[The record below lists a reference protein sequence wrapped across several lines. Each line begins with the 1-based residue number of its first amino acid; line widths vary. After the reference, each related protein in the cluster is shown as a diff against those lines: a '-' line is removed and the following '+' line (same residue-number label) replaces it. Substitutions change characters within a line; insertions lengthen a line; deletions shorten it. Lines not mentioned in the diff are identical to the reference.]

1 MKLAREIAEKLELA
15 GTLDA
20 VYLSGIVDEVES
32 IVAAKL
38 VPVREALEAI
48 VNDEGE
54 RCRRCEGSGA
64 IYADGKAHYVTEG
77 APTISCPYCG
87 GSGRVIE
94 DAREIATT
102 ALALQEESTM
112 SVIEYGIDAVR
123 KAADG
128 VCPACGS
135 SRLERGVIRTTNP
148 NLAVRCNECGFEG
161 AVRYEPRS
169 ILVFGGGD

>member
-1 MKLAREIAEKLELA
+1 
-15 GTLDA
+15 
-20 VYLSGIVDEVES
+20 
-32 IVAAKL
+32 
-38 VPVREALEAI
+38 
-48 VNDEGE
+48 
-54 RCRRCEGSGA
+54 
-64 IYADGKAHYVTEG
+64 
-77 APTISCPYCG
+77 
-87 GSGRVIE
+87 
-94 DAREIATT
+94 
-102 ALALQEESTM
+102 M